1 MLSIFNYKLSEAK
14 FGVII
19 LELLFWDLLLT
30 NTPATPAWY
39 INYTIFQFAHNEKK
53 KGKGKKKKPLGHH

>member
-19 LELLFWDLLLT
+19 LELLFWDFT
-30 NTPATPAWY
+30 VNNTPATPASD
-39 INYTIFQFAHNEKK
+39 T
-53 KGKGKKKKPLGHH
+53 

>member
-14 FGVII
+14 FGVIV

-30 NTPATPAWY
+30 NTPATPASD
-39 INYTIFQFAHNEKK
+39 T
-53 KGKGKKKKPLGHH
+53 